1 MTALI
6 GAQDVLRNAAEPC
19 GELSFAAVLPGGAH
33 GLIERLLRQLLRKI
47 GAARLGKEI
56 AVHRLRVLPVD
67 LFHALHPYRSPF
79 RFVVYKCAFFPF
91 RYKKSCAGAQD
102 F

>member
-1 MTALI
+1 M
-6 GAQDVLRNAAEPC
+6 
-19 GELSFAAVLPGGAH
+19 
-33 GLIERLLRQLLRKI
+33 I

-79 RFVVYKCAFFPF
+79 RFVVYKCARFSCFVTKNPVPEHRIF
-91 RYKKSCAGAQD
+91 ESFKKAA
-102 F
+102 